1 MKEVSARD
9 GHDATKGGAGD
20 RSGWYHGNKDRN
32 GKDLGDAEIMDLLPI
47 EELGLLASA
56 GRDKKI
62 CLWNM
67 ENLQPKAPL
76 LGHTQGVYSLD
87 WCADNSMILSAGLD
101 HDVFI
106 WNPHV

>member
-9 GHDATKGGAGD
+9 GYDHTRGGND
-20 RSGWYHGNKDRN
+20 DKSGWYHDSKDC
-32 GKDLGDAEIMDLLPI
+32 EIMDLLPI

-106 WNPHV
+106 WNPHVQK